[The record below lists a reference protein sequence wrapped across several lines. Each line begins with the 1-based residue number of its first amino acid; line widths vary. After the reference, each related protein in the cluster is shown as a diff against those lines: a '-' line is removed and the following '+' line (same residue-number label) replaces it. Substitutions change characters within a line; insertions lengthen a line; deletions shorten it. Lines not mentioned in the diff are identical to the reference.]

1 MNDGI
6 MRQAK
11 DGEFS
16 PLKDEAST
24 MTAEQ
29 FAAKYAHGHVEP
41 WGRQP
46 YMAVRVD
53 GTDYLWTASDGR
65 FDGWD
70 RPMDNKATID
80 DFRLDDKEALVDL
93 LLKVQA
99 GLISCRRMASEIVKR
114 VPPNNRV
121 TVAALPRTVHSDG
134 SATGSFPNA
143 SKNLPDDP
151 AERKP

>member
-70 RPMDNKATID
+70 RRMDNTATLD

-114 VPPNNRV
+114 VPPNIAMSGGS
-121 TVAALPRTVHSDG
+121 TAAGETYTR
-134 SATGSFPNA
+134 
-143 SKNLPDDP
+143 
-151 AERKP
+151 

>member
-1 MNDGI
+1 MDEGI

-16 PLKDEAST
+16 QLKDEAAT

-46 YMAVRVD
+46 YLAVRVD
-53 GTDYLWTASDGR
+53 GTDYLWAADDGR

-70 RPMDNKATID
+70 RPMDNTATID

-99 GLISCRRMASEIVKR
+99 GFISCRRMASEIVKR
-114 VPPNNRV
+114 VTPN
-121 TVAALPRTVHSDG
+121 P
-134 SATGSFPNA
+134 SFQGTAN
-143 SKNLPDDP
+143 SK
-151 AERKP
+151 ERKD

>member
-1 MNDGI
+1 MDDGI
-6 MRQAK
+6 MRQAA
-11 DGEFS
+11 DEEFS
-16 PLKDEAST
+16 PLKDEAAT

-46 YMAVRVD
+46 YLAVRVD

-114 VPPNNRV
+114 VPPNIAVRSKRSLEN
-121 TVAALPRTVHSDG
+121 G
-134 SATGSFPNA
+134 SETDYNH
-143 SKNLPDDP
+143 
-151 AERKP
+151 

>member
-1 MNDGI
+1 MDDGI
-6 MRQAK
+6 MRQAQ

-16 PLKDEAST
+16 PLKDEAAT
-24 MTAEQ
+24 MTAGQ

-46 YMAVRVD
+46 YLAVRVD
-53 GTDYLWTASDGR
+53 GTDYLWAADDGR

-70 RPMDNKATID
+70 RPMDNTATID

-114 VPPNNRV
+114 VPPNKP
-121 TVAALPRTVHSDG
+121 LEPERTPG
-134 SATGSFPNA
+134 A
-143 SKNLPDDP
+143 
-151 AERKP
+151 R

>member
-24 MTAEQ
+24 MTVEQ

-46 YMAVRVD
+46 YLAVRVD

-65 FDGWD
+65 FDGLD
-70 RPMDNKATID
+70 RRMDNTATLD

-114 VPPNNRV
+114 VPPNIPPQPPNG
-121 TVAALPRTVHSDG
+121 G
-134 SATGSFPNA
+134 SA
-143 SKNLPDDP
+143 
-151 AERKP
+151 E